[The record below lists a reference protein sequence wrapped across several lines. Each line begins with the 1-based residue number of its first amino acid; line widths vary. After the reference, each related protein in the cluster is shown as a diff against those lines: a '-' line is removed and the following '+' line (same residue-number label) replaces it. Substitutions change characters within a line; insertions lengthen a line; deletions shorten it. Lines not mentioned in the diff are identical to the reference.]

1 MGSGTGKFIT
11 LSAVLLGFWL
21 GGKYLLPLCFPFLLG
36 LALAL
41 AAEPMVRL
49 LTRRLGFPRAA
60 ASGVAVSLVFL
71 FLVLIIILLCALLL
85 RELGMLAGILPDMEQ
100 TAADSFRTAEQW
112 LLTLSSHTPESI
124 RSALSMSIS
133 NMFSDG
139 SALLSRAGNY
149 AMNLA
154 GTVLSHIPD
163 SVLSL
168 GTGVISGY
176 MISAKLS
183 AIRRW
188 ILRRVPR
195 EKLRTLL
202 EGLKRVRSTVFSYLK
217 AQVKLSGVT
226 FCLLL
231 GGFVILG
238 ISHAPLWA
246 LAIAMIDAFP
256 VLGTGTVLL
265 PWAVFSALQG
275 STARALGIGGIY
287 TVVCVTRSVLEPKLL
302 GKHLGLD
309 PLLTLMGMY
318 AGFRLFG
325 LPGMILTPM
334 IMVTGAQLL
343 GNRNSKTQ

>member
-176 MISAKLS
+176 MISYKLTVL
-183 AIRRW
+183 RRW
-188 ILRRVPR
+188 ILRRFPR
-195 EKLRTLL
+195 EKLERLGQTW
-202 EGLKRVRSTVFSYLK
+202 KQMKATVLRFLT
-217 AQVKLSGVT
+217 AQFQLSSVT
-226 FCLLL
+226 FGILLL
-231 GGFVILG
+231 GFLVLG
-238 ISHAPLWA
+238 IPYAPVWA
-246 LAIAMIDAFP
+246 LAVALVDAFP
-256 VLGTGTVLL
+256 VLGTGTILL
-265 PWAVFSALQG
+265 PWALLSLVQSKGVMAAG
-275 STARALGIGGIY
+275 ILGIYAAVSVI
-287 TVVCVTRSVLEPKLL
+287 RSVLEPKLL

-309 PLLTLMGMY
+309 PLVTLIALY
-318 AGFRLFG
+318 AGYKLWG
-325 LPGMILTPM
+325 LVGMILSPLLA
-334 IMVTGAQLL
+334 VTAVQLV
-343 GNRNSKTQ
+343 TQRSS

>member
-176 MISAKLS
+176 MISYKLTVL
-183 AIRRW
+183 RRW
-188 ILRRVPR
+188 ILRRFPR
-195 EKLRTLL
+195 EKLERLGQTW
-202 EGLKRVRSTVFSYLK
+202 KQMKATVLRFLT
-217 AQVKLSGVT
+217 AQFQLSSVT
-226 FCLLL
+226 FGILLL
-231 GGFVILG
+231 GFLVLG
-238 ISHAPLWA
+238 IPYAPVWA
-246 LAIAMIDAFP
+246 LAVALVDAFP
-256 VLGTGTVLL
+256 VLGTGTILL
-265 PWAVFSALQG
+265 PWSLICFLQEDTGRAIGLLGCYAVISL
-275 STARALGIGGIY
+275 S
-287 TVVCVTRSVLEPKLL
+287 RSILEPKLV
-302 GKHLGLD
+302 GSHLGLD
-309 PLLTLMGMY
+309 PLAALASIY
-318 AGFRLFG
+318 AGYKLWG
-325 LPGMILTPM
+325 LGGLIAAPIIVVLAMQIIRP
-334 IMVTGAQLL
+334 Q
-343 GNRNSKTQ
+343 TQTDK